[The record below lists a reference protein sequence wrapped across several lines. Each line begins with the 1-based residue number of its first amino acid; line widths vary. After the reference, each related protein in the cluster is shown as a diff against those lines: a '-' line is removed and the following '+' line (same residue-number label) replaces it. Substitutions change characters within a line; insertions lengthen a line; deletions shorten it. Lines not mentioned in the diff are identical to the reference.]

1 MRAYVQRFLIA
12 ALACAA
18 ASANARAAEPA
29 AEPAAEAAATAP
41 TASALARIVV
51 AFANEPRSAPGPAGS
66 TGRRYSGDGY
76 RVSQSAEENARRVAA
91 QYSLREVASWPI
103 RELAMHCVVFEI
115 TSGRPEADVLAA
127 LARDPRVVLA
137 QPLHEF
143 HTLTTSSAPAG
154 SGAATY
160 NDPLYDLQTNLPALG
175 IPEAHRRAQG
185 AGVRVALIDTAVD
198 ARHPDLAG
206 RIVHSHSFIG
216 DNRGSGSSLRHGT
229 AMAGI
234 IAAVANNNIG
244 IVGIAPRAQLEV
256 FEACWQLAPDSDAAA
271 CNTFTLAKAL
281 AGALES
287 GVPLV
292 NLSVAGP
299 SDALLAALVE
309 SGLRRGVVFVG
320 AVDAQAGFPTAI
332 PGVIGAA
339 GSESVAP
346 PGALAAPARH
356 VLTLRPSAQYDFESG
371 SSVAAAEITGVIALL
386 MSASPARL
394 SGDAIL
400 SLLKPAPTAVSTAA
414 ADPGMVNAAAALAR
428 LDLERRR
435 TCTASRSGAADASGC
450 PALAGRMLDGR

>member
-1 MRAYVQRFLIA
+1 MRASVQRFLIA
-12 ALACAA
+12 VLACAA

-29 AEPAAEAAATAP
+29 AEPAAQAAATAP

-91 QYSLREVASWPI
+91 QYSLREVANWPI

-115 TSGRPEADVLAA
+115 TSGRPETDVLAA
-127 LARDPRVVLA
+127 LAHDPRVVLA

-143 HTLTTSSAPAG
+143 HTLTTSPASASP
-154 SGAATY
+154 GAATY

-216 DNRGSGSSLRHGT
+216 DNRGSGGSQRHGT

-309 SGLRRGVVFVG
+309 TGLRRGVVFVG
-320 AVDAQAGFPTAI
+320 AVEPGSGFPAGVA
-332 PGVIGAA
+332 GVIGAA
-339 GSESVAP
+339 GSEGAVP

-356 VLTLRPSAQYDFESG
+356 VLTLRPDAQYDFESG

-386 MSASPARL
+386 MSASAARL
-394 SGDAIL
+394 GSDTIL
-400 SLLKPAPTAVSTAA
+400 SLLRPASTAVSLSSADTAV
-414 ADPGMVNAAAALAR
+414 VNAAAALAR
-428 LDLERRR
+428 LDLGR
-435 TCTASRSGAADASGC
+435 TGICSAARAGASEAARC
-450 PALAGRMLDGR
+450 RALAGHTLDGL